1 MQGSTAGTFLAPA
14 HYVTGYRSTALAVG
28 DLNGDGKLDVAVAC
42 EGLPGDPG
50 VVSVFLQTT
59 PGVLLPAVNYRGVW
73 GPMGVAI
80 ADIDG
85 DGHPDLVLAD
95 GDIVVR
101 LNSAVSPG
109 TFGSPLFFYN

>member
-1 MQGSTAGTFLAPA
+1 
-14 HYVTGYRSTALAVG
+14 VG
-28 DLNGDGKLDVAVAC
+28 DLNGDGKPDVAVAC

-50 VVSVFLQTT
+50 TVSVFLQTPPAAAT
-59 PGVLLPAVNYRGVW
+59 PGVLLPAANYRGVW

-101 LNSAVSPG
+101 LNSATSPG